1 MPHARHFAPSPESL
15 GLDPGRLDALF
26 ARARKEVDEGRLP
39 SCQLAVARHGQLA
52 AMYSYGEVTHE
63 GRPAAATDETLYVV
77 FSCTK
82 AIISASGWLLIQ
94 DGKLAVDERVVDIV
108 PEFGTNGKDAVTVE
122 QLFLH
127 TAGFPNAP
135 YPAREWAS
143 REKRLERFAR
153 WRLEFEPGRR
163 YWYHPTS
170 SMWVIAEILE
180 RRSGLSYQEFVRSR
194 IAEPLGLP
202 DLFVGLPR
210 ALHGRLA
217 DIEHRGDEPTAE
229 EKRAAGWPEVVP
241 ENEVTEE
248 TVTHF
253 NQAHVRESG
262 VPGGGG
268 VMTAGDLA
276 LFYQGLLS
284 GRAEDGSE
292 VFAPETLE
300 MARRI
305 RTEGKKD
312 PIFGVPPHRG
322 LGIVVAGDEK
332 RVYRGFGRTGSA
344 LLFGHGGAGGQIG
357 WADPASG
364 LSFGFCTNGFD
375 RQAIRQA
382 RRGVALSSR
391 AADLCVD
398 PPT

>member
-1 MPHARHFAPSPESL
+1 MPHPRHFASSPESL
-15 GLDPGRLDALF
+15 GLDPDRLDALF
-26 ARARKEVDEGRLP
+26 ARARREVDEGRLP
-39 SCQLAVARHGQLA
+39 SCQLAVARHGRLA
-52 AMYSYGEVTHE
+52 AMRTFGEVTHE
-63 GRPAAATDETLYVV
+63 GRPAQANDETLYVV

-94 DGKLAVDERVVDIV
+94 DGKLGVDERVADIV
-108 PEFGTNGKDAVTVE
+108 PEFGTNGKHAVTVE

-135 YPAREWAS
+135 YPPREWAS

-153 WRLEFEPGRR
+153 WRLEFEPGAR

-180 RRSGLSYQEFVRSR
+180 RRSGISYKEFVRSR

-202 DLFVGLPR
+202 DLHVGLPR
-210 ALHGRLA
+210 ALHPRLA
-217 DIEHRGDEPTAE
+217 DIKHRGEEPTAE
-229 EKRAAGWPEVVP
+229 EKRAAGWPEKIP

-248 TVTHF
+248 AVQNF
-253 NQAHVRESG
+253 NQTHVREGG

-284 GRAEDGSE
+284 GRGEDGAE
-292 VFAPETLE
+292 IFTPETLE
-300 MARRI
+300 MARRV
-305 RTEGKKD
+305 RTEGLSD
-312 PIFGVPPHRG
+312 PVFRTAPHRG
-322 LGIVVAGDEK
+322 LGIVVAGDDK
-332 RVYRGFGRTGSA
+332 RVYRGFGRTGSS

-364 LSFGFCTNGFD
+364 LSLGFCTNGFD
-375 RQAIRQA
+375 RQAVRQA

-391 AADLCVD
+391 AADLCVSAFA
-398 PPT
+398 

>member
-1 MPHARHFAPSPESL
+1 MPHPRHFASSPESL
-15 GLDPGRLDALF
+15 GLDPDRLDALF
-26 ARARKEVDEGRLP
+26 ARARREVDEGRLP
-39 SCQLAVARHGQLA
+39 SCQLAVARHGRLA
-52 AMYSYGEVTHE
+52 AMRTFGEVTHE
-63 GRPAAATDETLYVV
+63 GRPAQANDETLYVV

-94 DGKLAVDERVVDIV
+94 DGKLGVDERVADIV
-108 PEFGTNGKDAVTVE
+108 PEFGTNGKHAVTVE

-135 YPAREWAS
+135 YPPREWAS

-153 WRLEFEPGRR
+153 WRLEFEPGAR

-180 RRSGLSYQEFVRSR
+180 RRSGISYKEFVRSR

-202 DLFVGLPR
+202 DLHVGLPR
-210 ALHGRLA
+210 ALHPRLA
-217 DIEHRGDEPTAE
+217 DIEHRGEEPTAE
-229 EKRAAGWPEVVP
+229 EKRAAGWPEKIP

-248 TVTHF
+248 AVQNF
-253 NQAHVRESG
+253 NQTHVREGG

-284 GRAEDGSE
+284 GRGEDGAE
-292 VFAPETLE
+292 IFTPETLE
-300 MARRI
+300 MARRV
-305 RTEGKKD
+305 RTEGLSD
-312 PIFGVPPHRG
+312 PVFRTAPHRG
-322 LGIVVAGDEK
+322 LGIVVAGDDK
-332 RVYRGFGRTGSA
+332 RVYRGFGRTGSS

-364 LSFGFCTNGFD
+364 LSLGFCTNGFD
-375 RQAIRQA
+375 RQAVRQA

-391 AADLCVD
+391 AADLCVSAFA
-398 PPT
+398 